1 MDMIENI
8 QKQEDGTVRFQMDS
22 DVVVIKFLIPL
33 GFADLIQKSGYA
45 HLIEHMIVQSNKK
58 YLTYLEKQGIQFNAE
73 TKDSMTEYIFIELQ
87 DGILQEELDSGNL
100 EEIFETEFEQ
110 KGLSIEKNTILQ
122 EHLLLCSR
130 LDEAEVNEMI
140 GSREEIE
147 EFELNKAKKIHEG
160 QEGTYSTII
169 FGKLEQENREDA
181 RLEKMIFEEDWIEK
195 VSFEEIIRQDNKVEI
210 HVKKDRYGEVLSYC
224 LRILFCGM
232 VTDYALKIV
241 HKSDII
247 KIVLEGNIRQL
258 REVNQY
264 KENAYHHYY
273 LLLTSFKYLCNEVT
287 YVTRYLEG
295 NPDIEKTYF
304 QSDWE
309 EKLCD
314 KIFKKEVLFS
324 SSV

>member
-8 QKQEDGTVRFQMDS
+8 QKQRDGTVRFQMDS

-58 YLTYLEKQGIQFNAE
+58 YLIYLEKQGIQFNAE

-87 DGILQEELDSGNL
+87 DGILQDELSSGDL
-100 EEIFETEFEQ
+100 EQIFETEFEE

-130 LDEAEVNEMI
+130 LEEAEVNEMI

-147 EFELNKAKKIHEG
+147 KFELDRAKKIHNEQDG
-160 QEGTYSTII
+160 KYSTII
-169 FGKLEQENREDA
+169 FGNFEQDDREDF
-181 RLEKMIFEEDWIEK
+181 RLKKMTFEEDWIEK
-195 VSFEEIIRQDNKVEI
+195 VTFEEVIRGEHKVEI
-210 HVKKDRYGEVLSYC
+210 LVKKDKYGELLSYC
-224 LRILFCGM
+224 LKILFCGM

-241 HKSDII
+241 HKSEHIRIVI
-247 KIVLEGNIRQL
+247 KGEVSRLK
-258 REVNQY
+258 EVNRY

-287 YVTRYLEG
+287 YVARYLEG

-304 QSDWE
+304 KSDWE
-309 EKLCD
+309 EKFCD
-314 KIFKKEVLFS
+314 KIFEKEVLFS
-324 SSV
+324 GSV

>member
-8 QKQEDGTVRFQMDS
+8 QKQKDGTVRFQMDS

-100 EEIFETEFEQ
+100 EEIFETEFEEE
-110 KGLSIEKNTILQ
+110 GLSIEKNTILQ

-140 GSREEIE
+140 GSRKEIE
-147 EFELNKAKKIHEG
+147 EFELNRAKKIHKE
-160 QEGTYSTII
+160 QEGKYSTII
-169 FGKLEQENREDA
+169 FGKFEQEDREDA

-195 VSFEEIIRQDNKVEI
+195 VSFEEIIREDNKVEI
-210 HVKKDRYGEVLSYC
+210 HVKKDKYGEILSYC
-224 LRILFCGM
+224 LKILFCGM
-232 VTDYALKIV
+232 VRNYALKIV
-241 HKSDII
+241 HKSDTI
-247 KIVLEGNIRQL
+247 KIVLKGDISQL

-264 KENAYHHYY
+264 KENAYYHYY

-287 YVTRYLEG
+287 YVARYLEG

-314 KIFKKEVLFS
+314 KIFEKEILFS

>member
-147 EFELNKAKKIHEG
+147 EFELDKAKKIHEG

-181 RLEKMIFEEDWIEK
+181 RLEKMIFEEEWIEK

>member
-110 KGLSIEKNTILQ
+110 RGLSIEKNTILQ

-147 EFELNKAKKIHEG
+147 EFELDKAKKIHEG

-169 FGKLEQENREDA
+169 FGKLEQEDREDA

-195 VSFEEIIRQDNKVEI
+195 VNFEEIIRQDDKVEI

-232 VTDYALKIV
+232 VTDYALKII

-247 KIVLEGNIRQL
+247 KIVIKGDIRQL

-295 NPDIEKTYF
+295 DPDIEKTYF
-304 QSDWE
+304 QSNWE

>member
-8 QKQEDGTVRFQMDS
+8 QKQEDGTVRFQMDL

-122 EHLLLCSR
+122 EHLLLCSH

-147 EFELNKAKKIHEG
+147 EFELDKAKKIHEG

-295 NPDIEKTYF
+295 DPDIEKTYF

-324 SSV
+324 SSI

>member
-195 VSFEEIIRQDNKVEI
+195 VSFEEMIRQDNKVEI

-295 NPDIEKTYF
+295 DPDIEKTYF

-324 SSV
+324 SSI

>member
-147 EFELNKAKKIHEG
+147 EFELNKAKKIHAG

-181 RLEKMIFEEDWIEK
+181 RLEKMIFEEEWIEK
-195 VSFEEIIRQDNKVEI
+195 VSFEEIIRQGNKVEI
-210 HVKKDRYGEVLSYC
+210 HVKKDQYGEVLSYC

-295 NPDIEKTYF
+295 DPDIEKTYF